1 MRGSACDSEVYV
13 HMKVLSDPPADDAD
27 GGERQWG
34 RGRCEGGGSMGI
46 GVGMVGMDEVGVV
59 SY

>member
-1 MRGSACDSEVYV
+1 
-13 HMKVLSDPPADDAD
+13 MKVLSDPPADDAD